1 MANYIDV
8 SNITY
13 CGKEYQEILSRDLYT
28 LDIRNYGVTLMDGVK
43 GRTKIYSGEIG
54 DVWQAYT
61 CPFTPAGAASLS
73 ENFIEPVAIKSNL
86 ENCYDTFWN
95 TFLVEQTTISLN
107 GGIPQTFGD
116 WFFDKYRAK
125 MKREYEEI
133 FWQGDTGRT
142 GSNKAYL
149 KVTNGVEKQLAA
161 NTGVT
166 SGAVTAFTVDN
177 ILAQV
182 EGAIS
187 SAMTAAANGEYAT
200 DNLKVMMNYAD
211 VQLLKMALG
220 KICCPNSESIFSNY
234 AKGPDGGV
242 YIFGVPVIPTMQSR
256 NTIIV
261 GDPRNLILGFDTFDS
276 HLEWKLIDMR
286 STTGDN
292 MFRVLSISNIAV
304 GIVFPEGFV
313 FVH

>member
-28 LDIRNYGVTLMDGVK
+28 LDIRNYGITLMDGVK
-43 GRTKIYSGEIG
+43 SKQKIFSGEIG

-142 GSNKAYL
+142 GSTKAYL
-149 KVTNGVEKQLAA
+149 KVTDGIEKQLAG

-292 MFRVLSISNIAV
+292 MFRVLAISNIAV